1 MRIFRN
7 STAEYLLIISTAY
20 GQLPYHALTFLSLPY
35 ENVKDA
41 FQKLCRAG
49 YLETVK
55 APGHKSFFITDAGY
69 AAYYEAMKRSTKPQ
83 YWDEIPDKPEFTRN
97 IQKAIRLS
105 RINEAQMFFFFLGL
119 APYRTSLEVKREMEE
134 KAVRSSDN
142 LKYSRFAGVT
152 WRCQQASLVYHFGNG
167 NQRLNANGE
176 RNAAALFSD
185 YKHPCGK
192 FILTETEK
200 GLVDI
205 LEYSLWVL
213 NKSSRELRHMHL
225 NYHITYE
232 DNAILLPLTRDAG
245 DFIRAFR
252 HPHWPQTVPHLEED
266 ARPNE
271 GIFLSTL
278 NGTWMDVLV
287 YLSEAYT
294 TDMPVTFAVWD
305 IQLPILREL
314 TRRGLL
320 PGGWQAVS
328 YHTKDLC
335 NGILPFWYDRQGGLH
350 IPRDCA
356 DRIVER
362 SSAERGC

>member
-1 MRIFRN
+1 M
-7 STAEYLLIISTAY
+7 E
-20 GQLPYHALTFLSLPY
+20 
-35 ENVKDA
+35 
-41 FQKLCRAG
+41 
-49 YLETVK
+49 
-55 APGHKSFFITDAGY
+55 
-69 AAYYEAMKRSTKPQ
+69 
-83 YWDEIPDKPEFTRN
+83 
-97 IQKAIRLS
+97 QKAAR
-105 RINEAQMFFFFLGL
+105 N
-119 APYRTSLEVKREMEE
+119 
-134 KAVRSSDN
+134 SDN
-142 LKYSRFAGVT
+142 LKYSRFVGVT
-152 WRCQQASLVYHFGNG
+152 WRGQQASLVYHFGNG

-200 GLVDI
+200 GIVDI
-205 LEYSLWVL
+205 LEYSLWAL
-213 NKSSRELRHMHL
+213 NKSSRELRHMQL

-232 DNAILLPLTRDAG
+232 DNAVLLPLTRDAG

-314 TRRGLL
+314 TRRSLL
-320 PGGWQAVS
+320 PDGWQAVS
-328 YHTKDLC
+328 YQAGDFC
-335 NGILPFWYDRQGGLH
+335 RGIPPF
-350 IPRDCA
+350 
-356 DRIVER
+356 
-362 SSAERGC
+362 

>member
-7 STAEYLLIISTAY
+7 STAAYLLLISVRY
-20 GQLPYHALTFLSLPY
+20 GQLPYRALRFLALPY
-35 ENVKDA
+35 ETAKDA
-41 FQKLCRAG
+41 FQKLYRAG
-49 YLETVK
+49 YLEIVK
-55 APGHKSFFITDAGY
+55 APGHKSFFLTDSG
-69 AAYYEAMKRSTKPQ
+69 YEAYLQTTRKDDDPLD
-83 YWDEIPDKPEFTRN
+83 WDDFPDRPEFTRN

-105 RINEAQMFFFFLGL
+105 RINEALMFFFFLGL
-119 APYRTSLEVKREMEE
+119 APYRTSLEVKREMEQ
-134 KAVRSSDN
+134 KAARSSDN

-152 WRCQQASLVYHFGNG
+152 WRGQQASLVYHFGNG
-167 NQRLNANGE
+167 NQRLNTNGE

-185 YKHPCGK
+185 YRHPCGK

-200 GLVDI
+200 GLADI

-213 NKSSRELRHMHL
+213 NKSSRELRHMQL

-232 DNAILLPLTRDAG
+232 DNAVLLPLTKDAG
-245 DFIRAFR
+245 AFVRAFQ
-252 HPHWPQTVPHLEED
+252 HPDWPQTIQRLEED
-266 ARPNE
+266 VRPEE

-278 NGTWMDVLV
+278 DGTWMDVLV

-314 TRRGLL
+314 ARRGLL
-320 PGGWQAVS
+320 PDGWQAVS

-335 NGILPFWYDRQGGLH
+335 SGILPFWYDRQGGLH
-350 IPRDCA
+350 IPRNCA

-362 SSAERGC
+362 SSAERSR